1 MQTMH
6 ELGIVMH
13 VIEMA
18 EQAARE
24 SGVTKV
30 TELDLEVGE
39 VSTVVPDYF
48 RSCYN
53 WAIQRSEIMRG
64 CRLNLVVIEAISCCR
79 DCGST
84 YQTTAHGR
92 ICPRCG
98 SGNTCLVTGRDVV
111 VRRIRAE

>member
-1 MQTMH
+1 MH
-6 ELGIVMH
+6 ELGIVLH

-18 EQAARE
+18 EQAAKE
-24 SGVTKV
+24 SGAKKV

-48 RSCYN
+48 RDCYN

-64 CRLNLVVIEAISCCR
+64 CRLNLVVIEGISCCR
-79 DCGST
+79 DCGAT
-84 YQTTAHGR
+84 YKTTAHGR
-92 ICPRCG
+92 ICPHCG

-111 VRRIRAE
+111 VRSIRAQ